1 MKSEHSFIHSTFR
14 VNLVEPV
21 RDDEEKRSGNQPY
34 YQTKTLKDI
43 VSFMVS
49 VVSIPTTPSTA
60 TTSITTTTTTTIMK
74 DNTNRHDTKSNNTS
88 SLPLLPTSSV
98 PLSLLSLP
106 LSVTRKRRRRSPRLQ
121 GSQILADCIV
131 QQKQILFITG
141 AGLSVASGVRPFRG
155 SSGLW
160 TTVIWKTATRQAFR
174 KDPLKW
180 YNEFWLPHFGM
191 DVSQLKPNPGHD
203 AILTLQHLFPS
214 TISLLTQNI
223 DGLHQGPVV
232 ECHGRLGLYKCIPD
246 IDSDTDSDNDE
257 DDDRPVH
264 LGHRRKTRLL
274 LQEQKNHCPYQHG
287 QSLTL
292 EQLEPPMI
300 QKALLSNT
308 AILSEPPLCPHCH
321 APCLPQ
327 ALLFDEGYH
336 SHMFYN
342 FMEMENM
349 LAKAMVV
356 VFVGTSFAVNITD
369 VALTHAK
376 KQGLMV
382 FNFNNK
388 DTLVPSE
395 MLNVENIMGPS
406 EDTLVTL
413 VQQVQAL
420 L

>member
-1 MKSEHSFIHSTFR
+1 MDSE
-14 VNLVEPV
+14 NN
-21 RDDEEKRSGNQPY
+21 G
-34 YQTKTLKDI
+34 
-43 VSFMVS
+43 VSS
-49 VVSIPTTPSTA
+49 SSSSSIVVS
-60 TTSITTTTTTTIMK
+60 
-74 DNTNRHDTKSNNTS
+74 
-88 SLPLLPTSSV
+88 SLS
-98 PLSLLSLP
+98 LSLLD
-106 LSVTRKRRRRSPRLQ
+106 TRKRRRSPRLQ
-121 GSQILADCIV
+121 GSQILAELIV

-191 DVSQLKPNPGHD
+191 DLSQVKPNVGHD
-203 AILTLQHLFPS
+203 SIQTLQQLFPN

-232 ECHGRLGLYKCIPD
+232 ECHGRLGLYKCIPN
-246 IDSDTDSDNDE
+246 IDSGTDSDSDE
-257 DDDRPVH
+257 EDDRPVH

-274 LQEQKNHCPYQHG
+274 LQEQQKKNHCPYQHQ

-292 EQLEPPMI
+292 EQLEPPMVRN
-300 QKALLSNT
+300 ALMSGTTTVL
-308 AILSEPPLCPHCH
+308 LEPPQCPHCNV
-321 APCLPQ
+321 PCPPQ

-342 FMEMENM
+342 FMDMENM
-349 LAKAMVV
+349 LAKADVV

-376 KQGLMV
+376 QHGLVV
-382 FNFNNK
+382 FNFNTK

-395 MLNVENIMGPS
+395 LLNVENIMGPS
-406 EDTLVTL
+406 DATLVKL
-413 VQQVQAL
+413 VHQVQAL
-420 L
+420 LL